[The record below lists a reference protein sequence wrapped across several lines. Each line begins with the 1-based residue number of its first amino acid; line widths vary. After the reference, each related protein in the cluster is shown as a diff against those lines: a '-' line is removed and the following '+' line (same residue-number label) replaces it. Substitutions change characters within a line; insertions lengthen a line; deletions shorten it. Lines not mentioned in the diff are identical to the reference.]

1 MCFFAAR
8 YRPAH
13 VIAIFTLC
21 VVVFGARHATAD
33 ERGFLGM
40 QVQGNSPKIAAAM
53 GIDTS
58 IGVLVRDISVDGPAA
73 VAGIARGDII
83 LSLHGVAID
92 TFERLVQVAG
102 ELRAGD
108 EIDVVVLRLG
118 KKIKLKMDVSGW
130 PDGWRIE
137 KSAFAAQPDLGLT
150 FASLTPKLRD
160 HLGIRWGS
168 VGIAVSVFNDMFSGV
183 TPLRRGDV
191 VVQINQQRVWQPQQ
205 FLDAYAKAKEKGLPA
220 LLLLVERTDGFKYIL
235 QPVVSEPIGG
245 PAPPAFKL
253 PGQQG
258 G

>member
-8 YRPAH
+8 FRPAQVFGIVALY
-13 VIAIFTLC
+13 VIA
-21 VVVFGARHATAD
+21 FGATCVNAD

-53 GIDTS
+53 GIDTA

-73 VAGIARGDII
+73 TAGIARGDII
-83 LSLHGVAID
+83 LSLHGVTLD

-108 EIDVVVLRLG
+108 EIDVLVLRLG
-118 KKIKLKMDVSGW
+118 KKIKLKMAVSGW
-130 PDGWRIE
+130 PDGWQIE

-150 FASLTPKLRD
+150 FAALTPKLRK

-168 VGIAVSVFNDMFSGV
+168 VGIVVSVFNDMFAGV

-191 VVQINQQRVWQPQQ
+191 VLQVNQQRVWQPQQ
-205 FLDAYAKAKEKGLPA
+205 FLDAYAKAKEQGRPS
-220 LLLLVERTDGFKYIL
+220 LLLLVERNDGFKYIL
-235 QPVVSEPIGG
+235 QPIVSEPIGG

>member
-1 MCFFAAR
+1 MFESAKRRF
-8 YRPAH
+8 
-13 VIAIFTLC
+13 I
-21 VVVFGARHATAD
+21 FGAFCAMTLMVLALGSGRALAD

-53 GIDTS
+53 GIDIST
-58 IGVLVRDISVDGPAA
+58 GVLVRDISVDGPASN
-73 VAGIARGDII
+73 AGVARGDII
-83 LSLHGVAID
+83 LSLHGVVLD

-118 KKIKLKMDVSGW
+118 EKIKLKMAVSGW
-130 PDGWRIE
+130 PDGWQVA

-150 FASLTPKLRD
+150 FAALTPKLRG

-168 VGIAVSVFNDMFSGV
+168 VGIVVSVFNESFAGV
-183 TPLRRGDV
+183 TSLRRGDV
-191 VVQINQQRVWQPQQ
+191 VVQVNQQRVWEPQQ
-205 FLDAYAKAKEKGLPA
+205 FLDAYAKAKEEGRPS

-235 QPVVSEPIGG
+235 QPIVQAPIGG
-245 PAPPAFKL
+245 QPPPVFKL
-253 PGQQG
+253 PGQKG

>member
-1 MCFFAAR
+1 MFGSAKRGCIFGVFCAMTLMVVASGLGRAA
-8 YRPAH
+8 
-13 VIAIFTLC
+13 
-21 VVVFGARHATAD
+21 AD

-53 GIDTS
+53 GTDIST
-58 IGVLVRDISVDGPAA
+58 GVLVRDISVDGPASN
-73 VAGIARGDII
+73 AGIARGDII
-83 LSLHGVAID
+83 LSLHGVVLD

-118 KKIKLKMDVSGW
+118 KKIKLKMEVSGW
-130 PDGWRIE
+130 PDGWQVE

-150 FASLTPKLRD
+150 FAALTPKMRG

-168 VGIAVSVFNDMFSGV
+168 VGIVVSVFNESFAGV
-183 TPLRRGDV
+183 TSLRRGDV
-191 VVQINQQRVWQPQQ
+191 VVQVNQQRVWEPQQ
-205 FLDAYAKAKEKGLPA
+205 FLDAYAKAKEEGRPS

-235 QPVVSEPIGG
+235 QPVVQAPIGG
-245 PAPPAFKL
+245 QPPPAFKL
-253 PGQQG
+253 PGQKG

>member
-1 MCFFAAR
+1 MFVRSAR
-8 YRPAH
+8 CRFYRVLWMLTLTVLALVAERAH
-13 VIAIFTLC
+13 
-21 VVVFGARHATAD
+21 AD

-53 GIDTS
+53 GTDIAT
-58 IGVLVRDISVDGPAA
+58 GVLVRDISVDGPASN
-73 VAGIARGDII
+73 AGIARGDII
-83 LSLHGVAID
+83 LSLHGVALD

-102 ELRAGD
+102 ELKPGD

-118 KKIKLKMDVSGW
+118 KKIELKMAVSEW
-130 PDGWRIE
+130 PDGWQVS

-150 FASLTPKLRD
+150 FAALTPKLRG

-168 VGIAVSVFNDMFSGV
+168 VGIVVSVFNEMFAGV

-191 VVQINQQRVWQPQQ
+191 VTQINQKRVWEPQQ
-205 FLDAYAKAKEKGLPA
+205 FLDAYAKAKSEGRPS

-235 QPVVSEPIGG
+235 QPIVHEPIGQ
-245 PAPPAFKL
+245 PVMPTFKL
-253 PGQQG
+253 PGQKG